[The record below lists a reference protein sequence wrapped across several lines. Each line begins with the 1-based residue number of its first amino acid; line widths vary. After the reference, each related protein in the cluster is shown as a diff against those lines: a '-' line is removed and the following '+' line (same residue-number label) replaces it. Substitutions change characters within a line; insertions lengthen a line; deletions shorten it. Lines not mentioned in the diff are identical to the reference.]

1 MHMQPEAETAT
12 ERGNNMATWII
23 GYGTFLVLLFSICT
37 VSIGLATTM
46 WGFILTFAGCT
57 AASLALWWRDEHQW
71 RQALAAQEPIS
82 ITMTSP
88 LRPVATESA
97 SEPTS
102 TSTTDWLSLEAEDF
116 DLLETYTQD
125 LTERVEAVY
134 PLVERDHIHKI
145 VWTVMIELF
154 CKRLATASQSTTP
167 ASVIAAK
174 MARAA

>member
-1 MHMQPEAETAT
+1 MAETIV
-12 ERGNNMATWII
+12 ERGNSMAPWII
-23 GYGTFLVLLFSICT
+23 GYGTFLVLLFSICS

-46 WGFILTFAGCT
+46 WGFVLTFAGCT
-57 AASLALWWRDEHQW
+57 AASLALWWRDERQW
-71 RQALAAQEPIS
+71 RQTQAVQNISS
-82 ITMTSP
+82 ITVAASAHKATPEP
-88 LRPVATESA
+88 L
-97 SEPTS
+97 S
-102 TSTTDWLSLEAEDF
+102 TPLTTPTTDWLSLEAEDF

-125 LTERVEAVY
+125 LTEQVESVY

-154 CKRLATASQSTTP
+154 CKRMATATHVTP